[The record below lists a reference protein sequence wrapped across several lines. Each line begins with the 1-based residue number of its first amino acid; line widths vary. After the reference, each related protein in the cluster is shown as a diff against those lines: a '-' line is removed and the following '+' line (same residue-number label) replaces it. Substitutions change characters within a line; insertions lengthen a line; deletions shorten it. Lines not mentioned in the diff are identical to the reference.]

1 MRPILILIAYFSI
14 CSFIGK
20 GIELSYYSL
29 RKEWKKF
36 RDSGFLYGPFSPIYG
51 FGALAIYFYS
61 VCSADFPIVINLI
74 VYFIIPTGLEYISSH
89 LLEKV
94 FDLRLWNYSIYK
106 FNVNG
111 RICLG
116 ISFVWFL
123 FALLFVFLIQPF
135 LFGILDKIPLNFIF
149 IWAVVFLVY
158 FSIDFSFSVR
168 KYFHQKKMRK
178 IFKAQDYELFNLLKR
193 GNNMAKKKA
202 KATKKKSAKKTTKKK
217 KK

>member
-1 MRPILILIAYFSI
+1 MRLILILIVYFSI

-20 GIELSYYSL
+20 GIELSYYAL
-29 RKEWKKF
+29 RREWKKL
-36 RDSGFLYGPFSPIYG
+36 RDSGFLHGPFSPIYG

-61 VCSADFPIVINLI
+61 VYSVNFPLGINLI
-74 VYFIIPTGLEYISSH
+74 VYFIIPTGIEYVGSH

-94 FDLRLWNYSIYK
+94 FDIRLWNYSKYN

-116 ISFVWFL
+116 ISIIWFL

-135 LFGILDKIPLNFIF
+135 LFGVLDKIPFNFIL
-149 IWAVVFLVY
+149 IWTVVFLVY
-158 FSIDFSFSVR
+158 FGIDFSFSVK
-168 KYFHQKKMRK
+168 KYLHQKKMRK
-178 IFKAQDYELFNLLKR
+178 IFKVQDYNLSNLLKR
-193 GNNMAKKKA
+193 GKNMAKKKA
-202 KATKKKSAKKTTKKK
+202 KATKKKPTKKTTKKK